1 MLPKKS
7 SVLLYVVFAS
17 FLNACASGP
26 TPNDTAFPYEIEA
39 ERLASEPIK
48 TVVVPHINLGAPSRT
63 YLEEAAPRVDAEVT
77 RYLKDNGYTV
87 VPQREFRQHWNTA
100 ERAFG
105 NPVDPTTGRVN
116 MKTFSQIM
124 QSVRDRFAEERQID
138 AFVFTDLVELDVPF
152 NGGLKHVGRW
162 DGVTRRPALQGPGN
176 SVSADFDWGM
186 LVSVASLQITIF
198 DSELKR
204 LFVSRG
210 GLDSTDAVDTRSSS
224 GRYIRRRNILENDTH
239 VTEGVQLAFHPLIE
253 MKNYPG
259 QPSKPSDGSN

>member
-1 MLPKKS
+1 MLLKNPIA
-7 SVLLYVVFAS
+7 LLILAVAAIVG
-17 FLNACASGP
+17 ACASGP
-26 TPNDTAFPYEIEA
+26 TPNDTAFPYQIEA
-39 ERLASEPIK
+39 ERLASESIK
-48 TVVVPHINLGAPSRT
+48 TVVVPHINLGAPSRK
-63 YLEEAAPRVDAEVT
+63 YLAEAAPRVDAEVT
-77 RYLKDNGYTV
+77 RYLKANGYTV

-124 QSVRDRFAEERQID
+124 QSVRDRFAEDRKID
-138 AFVFTDLVELDVPF
+138 AFVFTDLLELEVPF

-176 SVSADFDWGM
+176 SVSADFDWSM
-186 LVSVASLQITIF
+186 LVSVASLQVTIF
-198 DSELKR
+198 DSELQR

-224 GRYIRRRNILENDTH
+224 GRYIRRRNILENDAYIN
-239 VTEGVQLAFHPLIE
+239 EGVQLAFHPLIE
-253 MKNYPG
+253 MKDYPG
-259 QPSKPSDGSN
+259 VAVEPTNN